1 MPTALDKLYELHLIA
16 RRERAIEAL
25 HPLVRERPEIA
36 LDFGHLI
43 KEAGTFATV
52 RDHDSAR
59 GAMVIATTVRT

>member
-1 MPTALDKLYELHLIA
+1 MSARPSGSADRAGRLGQDRFMPTALDKLYEL
-16 RRERAIEAL
+16 
-25 HPLVRERPEIA
+25 A